1 MARRSS
7 FDILTIQTNN
17 TALIWKDVHGIAPDN
32 AAKKLDIAMLD
43 WQSEL
48 TKRLKIFIKNSKFLK
63 PLIFQGISPVQCSVF
78 MYFPLFLPL

>member
-32 AAKKLDIAMLD
+32 AAKK
-43 WQSEL
+43 
-48 TKRLKIFIKNSKFLK
+48 T
-63 PLIFQGISPVQCSVF
+63 
-78 MYFPLFLPL
+78 